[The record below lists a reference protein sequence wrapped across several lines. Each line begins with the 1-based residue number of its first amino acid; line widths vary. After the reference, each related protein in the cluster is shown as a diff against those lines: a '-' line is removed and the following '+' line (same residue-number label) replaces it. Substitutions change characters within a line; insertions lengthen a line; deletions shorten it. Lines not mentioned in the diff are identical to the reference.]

1 MDGALI
7 SIEEIKKLADT
18 PSREELLA
26 KMMGSMKS
34 PVSGLVRLLNTIV
47 EGGVEMVDLAAKKA
61 AEAPAEEPAAAEEPQ
76 A

>member
-1 MDGALI
+1 M
-7 SIEEIKKLADT
+7 
-18 PSREELLA
+18 A
-26 KMMGSMKS
+26 KMMCSMKS
-34 PVSGLVRLLNTIV
+34 PVSGLVSLLNTLV